1 MDAPG
6 AITAGSRGVFVGGT
20 RDQAWHVEHYA
31 LDGTPVWSHTLRRDH
46 TPAGAYAVLLDGDWV
61 YFAGTYHYTRYQDW
75 VLERRWIADG
85 YAHIENPG
93 EPPR

>member
-1 MDAPG
+1 MIDAEQL
-6 AITAGSRGVFVGGT
+6 AVQAGSFR
-20 RDQAWHVEHYA
+20 
-31 LDGTPVWSHTLRRDH
+31 LDGLSFSV
-46 TPAGAYAVLLDGDWV
+46 PAGAYAVLLDGDWV